1 MIEEVLDQIEKFN
14 TTPYDEKIS
23 NSKSRQETYL
33 YMDTATAKDMASF
46 VGYILRRLVKV
57 TKSIKNILDPAFGSG
72 NLTSH
77 IILYNDIPATK
88 IILNDKETELINK
101 EIKLKNAKITHYDFL
116 EDMPYDQKFDMII
129 FNPQIGGNYPLGE
142 SHLENS
148 LKVHIS
154 EDGIEKHIASLGLGF
169 KYDLTIDD
177 TNKSIHIHSDDTT
190 KAKMTEKLKDIK
202 VLDYH
207 DLYYSSKSS
216 TEEGTATNIVKFRNT
231 LSDLLKDSTIVV
243 FHGDSKTFESL
254 FADFD
259 DVNHYRSGLR
269 TGDLF
274 VAMKS
279 GIYMTSCYEKIG
291 DYFKAI
297 DCNQKQKQNTNYT
310 KLDNIYTSLDDTYE
324 ESIQTYSRCP
334 IAQVASTGGDSD
346 DITQEDTKPPQKP
359 PKEQLPFANF
369 LIGKEQIYKEDK
381 VPFANF
387 LIGKEQIYKEDKVPF
402 INFLKEQNDK
412 I

>member
-1 MIEEVLDQIEKFN
+1 
-14 TTPYDEKIS
+14 
-23 NSKSRQETYL
+23 
-33 YMDTATAKDMASF
+33 MDTATAEDMAAF
-46 VGYILRRLVKV
+46 VGYILRRLVKD
-57 TKSIKNILDPAFGSG
+57 TKSIVNILDPAFGSG

-77 IILYNDIPATK
+77 IVLDNDIPAK
-88 IILNDKETELINK
+88 NIKLNDKQKEFINK
-101 EIKLKNAKITHYDFL
+101 DIKLKDAEITYYDFL

-129 FNPQIGGNYPLGE
+129 FNPQMGGSHEPGK

-154 EDGIEKHIASLGLGF
+154 EDGIENYIADLGLGF
-169 KYDLTIDD
+169 EYDLTIDD
-177 TNKSIHIHSDDTT
+177 TDKSIHIHSDTAT

-297 DCNQKQKQNTNYT
+297 DCDQKEKQNT
-310 KLDNIYTSLDDTYE
+310 I
-324 ESIQTYSRCP
+324 
-334 IAQVASTGGDSD
+334 
-346 DITQEDTKPPQKP
+346 
-359 PKEQLPFANF
+359 
-369 LIGKEQIYKEDK
+369 LI
-381 VPFANF
+381 
-387 LIGKEQIYKEDKVPF
+387 
-402 INFLKEQNDK
+402 
-412 I
+412 